1 MQVLLT
7 ASPGILPA
15 ASIGISFISEAQTE
29 EEDRYGDDDDDDR
42 DRDEDEKEVIVD
54 DLSLHLGAL
63 RALSW
68 NLLDQFL
75 DRQPHLRNVNI
86 VFPDIS
92 DVNDVRRTIEP
103 LGTERVNEVLQV
115 SSSLSF
121 EHIN

>member
-1 MQVLLT
+1 MALYDLQNLQIWQPAMQVLLT
-7 ASPGILPA
+7 ASPGILSA
-15 ASIGISFISEAQTE
+15 ASIGISFIGETQTE
-29 EEDRYGDDDDDDR
+29 EEDGYGDDDDDDR

-86 VFPDIS
+86 V
-92 DVNDVRRTIEP
+92 
-103 LGTERVNEVLQV
+103 
-115 SSSLSF
+115 
-121 EHIN
+121 